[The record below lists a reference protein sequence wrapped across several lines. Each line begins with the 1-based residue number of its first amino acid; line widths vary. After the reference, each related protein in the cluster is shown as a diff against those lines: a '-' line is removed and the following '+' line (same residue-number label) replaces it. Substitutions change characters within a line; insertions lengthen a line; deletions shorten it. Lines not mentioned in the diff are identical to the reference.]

1 MNWKKRVGIVALVGV
16 MVCGITGCNTPKSG
30 SEKVKNIIFMIGD
43 GMGYNA
49 IDAAETLYKK
59 ELKNERLSMKSLPV
73 HGSSITYSM
82 SNQVT
87 DSAAG
92 GTALSTGYK
101 TGNKIVAK
109 SMDKSTDYKTT
120 LELAAEKGKSTGIV
134 VTTPTVDATPAS
146 FTAHVNNRELYEEI
160 AKQQL
165 EKLADG
171 TLDLVMGGGQ
181 TYYECDENQSYLNA
195 AEKEGITYTKVWK
208 DTQNAFLPVVGLY
221 APEELDTTD
230 ETIPSIADMT
240 EYALQQLST
249 DKDGFFLMVEG
260 AQIDDFAEKNNLER
274 ELEEIYN
281 FDCAVEVAKKYVEK
295 NPDTV
300 LIVTADHE
308 TGDVESP
315 MDQTA
320 EQVLELTTYSTELH
334 TYKSVP
340 VFAMGPQTE
349 ALKGTCENTEIGIF
363 VASLLGEKEFGQVS
377 KKNTIVSYKTE
388 ECIEGNY
395 QLPDELF
402 EEKAEEIQAAKV
414 IHITIENA
422 TDQTLEL
429 PTLQFKYK
437 NKQYVVKPQKTY
449 CASGE
454 KMQVD
459 YPIPEKAWDR
469 KFMDKVT
476 DPTLVGK
483 EGSSYLL
490 KSIEVTSRTGIK

>member
-1 MNWKKRVGIVALVGV
+1 MNWKKRVGVVALVGV
-16 MVCGITGCNTPKSG
+16 MICGIVGCNTTKDDAK
-30 SEKVKNIIFMIGD
+30 EVKNVIFMIGD

-59 ELKNERLSMKSLPV
+59 ELKNETLSMKSLPV
-73 HGSSITYSM
+73 HGTSITYSM

-134 VTTPTVDATPAS
+134 VTTPVVDATPAS

-165 EKLADG
+165 KKLEDG
-171 TLDLVMGGGQ
+171 TLDLIMGGGQ
-181 TYYECDENQSYLNA
+181 TYYECDENQSHLKA
-195 AEKEGITYTKVWK
+195 VEKEGVTYTKAWK
-208 DTQNAFLPVVGLY
+208 DTQNASLPVVGLY

-230 ETIPSIADMT
+230 DSIPSIADMT
-240 EYALQQLST
+240 EYALQQLSA

-260 AQIDDFAEKNNLER
+260 AQIDDYAEKNNLEM
-274 ELEEIYN
+274 ELKEIYD
-281 FDCAVEVAKKYVEK
+281 FDCAVAVAKKYVEEHS
-295 NPDTV
+295 DTV

-315 MDQTA
+315 MNQTE

-340 VFAMGPQTE
+340 VFAMGPRTE
-349 ALKGTCENTEIGIF
+349 ELKGTHENTEIGIF
-363 VASLLGEKEFGQVS
+363 VANLLGEKEFGQPS
-377 KKNTIVSYKTE
+377 KRDTIVEYKTDE
-388 ECIEGNY
+388 YIEGTY
-395 QLPDELF
+395 QISAEIF
-402 EEKAEEIQAAKV
+402 EEKAEAIQAAKV
-414 IHITIENA
+414 IHITLENT
-422 TDQTLEL
+422 TDKTLEL

-449 CASGE
+449 SASGE
-454 KMQVD
+454 KIQVD

-469 KFMDKVT
+469 KFLDKIT
-476 DPTLVGK
+476 DPMLIVE
-483 EGSSYLL
+483 EGNSYLL